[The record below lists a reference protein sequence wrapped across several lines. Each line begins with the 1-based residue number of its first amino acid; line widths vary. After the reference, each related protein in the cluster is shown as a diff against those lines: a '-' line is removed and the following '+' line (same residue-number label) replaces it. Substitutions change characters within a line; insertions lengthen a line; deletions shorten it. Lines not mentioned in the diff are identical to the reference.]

1 MEIRKGTVAD
11 LEAIAR
17 VEARCFPPEQAA
29 TREQFRDRLEIYP
42 EGFWLLWDG
51 DTLVSVLDG
60 MCSDSRELTDE
71 MFAWADLHDPGG
83 AWQMI
88 FGLNTIPEYRN
99 RGCAGMLIRECIDDA
114 GRNGRRGVVLTCLEE
129 KIPYYEKFGFR
140 NEGESASVHGGAVWY
155 QMRLEFADTK

>member
-1 MEIRKGTVAD
+1 MMEIRKGTIDD
-11 LEAIAR
+11 LEAVAA

-29 TREQFRDRLEIYP
+29 TMEQFRDRLQTYP

-51 DTLVSVLDG
+51 EILVGFLDG
-60 MCSDSRELTDE
+60 MVSDSPELTDE
-71 MFAWADLHDPGG
+71 MFADASLHDPRG

-99 RGCAGMLIRECIDDA
+99 RGCAGQLIRQCIHDA
-114 GRNGRRGVVLTCLEE
+114 EIEGRRGVVLTCLEE

-140 NEGESASVHGGAVWY
+140 NEGVSESVHGGAVWY
-155 QMRLEFADTK
+155 RMRIIF

>member
-1 MEIRKGTVAD
+1 MEIRKGTIDD
-11 LEAIAR
+11 LEAVAA

-29 TREQFRDRLEIYP
+29 TREQFRDRLQTYP

-51 DTLVSVLDG
+51 ETLVGFLDG
-60 MCSDSRELTDE
+60 MVSDSPELTDE
-71 MFAWADLHDPGG
+71 MFADASLHDPRG

-99 RGCAGMLIRECIDDA
+99 RGCAGQLIRQCIRDA
-114 GRNGRRGVVLTCLEE
+114 EIKGRRGVVLTCLEE

-140 NEGESASVHGGAVWY
+140 NEGVSESVHGGAVWY
-155 QMRLEFADTK
+155 RMRIIF

>member
-1 MEIRKGTVAD
+1 MEIRKGTIDD
-11 LEAIAR
+11 LEAVAA

-29 TREQFRDRLEIYP
+29 TMEQFRDRLQTYP

-51 DTLVSVLDG
+51 DILVGFLDG
-60 MCSDSRELTDE
+60 MVSDSPELTDE
-71 MFAWADLHDPGG
+71 LFADASLHDPRG

-99 RGCAGMLIRECIDDA
+99 RGCAGQLIRQCIHDA
-114 GRNGRRGVVLTCLEE
+114 EIEGRRGVVLTCLEE

-140 NEGESASVHGGAVWY
+140 NEGVSESVHGGAVWY
-155 QMRLEFADTK
+155 LMRITF

>member
-1 MEIRKGTVAD
+1 MDIRKGTLDD
-11 LEAIAR
+11 LEAVAA

-29 TREQFRDRLEIYP
+29 TREQFRDRLQAYP

-51 DTLVSVLDG
+51 ETLVGFLDG
-60 MCSDSRELTDE
+60 MVSNSPELTYE
-71 MFAWADLHDPGG
+71 MFADASLHDPRG

-99 RGCAGMLIRECIDDA
+99 RGCAGQLIRQCIHDA
-114 GRNGRRGVVLTCLEE
+114 EIEGRRGVVLTCLEE

-140 NEGESASVHGGAVWY
+140 NEGVSESVHGGAVWY
-155 QMRLEFADTK
+155 LMRITF